1 MIKVHGKL
9 GHYGIAR
16 TRQLL
21 STMYW
26 WASMRKDVA
35 AMVATCEA
43 CQRNKA
49 ALERERDEL
58 QSLPIRGLGYRWSLD
73 LAGELPLSTKG
84 KQYILSDG
92 LTERMI
98 QTLKKGLRAY
108 GENNK
113 RNWDKELPWILARY
127 RFANQSALKNLS
139 PYHLL
144 YGRDPVLPVDA
155 PKLLSVA
162 VEADEPGLWAEVAQK
177 RARYLRELTPA
188 ALDNLHV
195 AQLRDARRYQ
205 QRKEEGKGKQRED
218 IAAGQEVYLR
228 KAKRDTLDLAVGPE
242 RWKVKEVRES
252 GVLVLEDQRGKKVK
266 EHVTNVARAKGV
278 QIQAEDPVT
287 RAAGAAAQAREGA
300 GSPDTRGAVPTPENC
315 TGPYPEL
322 VGSLMYA
329 MMCIRPDLAYPVS
342 GYVALGRFTDLHWK
356 AESGCCA
363 NCREPSLMSSPL
375 VGFLLLDWKGTQTPP
390 GLMDQT
396 DRHSSQG

>member
-1 MIKVHGKL
+1 
-9 GHYGIAR
+9 
-16 TRQLL
+16 
-21 STMYW
+21 
-26 WASMRKDVA
+26 
-35 AMVATCEA
+35 
-43 CQRNKA
+43 
-49 ALERERDEL
+49 
-58 QSLPIRGLGYRWSLD
+58 
-73 LAGELPLSTKG
+73 
-84 KQYILSDG
+84 
-92 LTERMI
+92 
-98 QTLKKGLRAY
+98 
-108 GENNK
+108 
-113 RNWDKELPWILARY
+113 
-127 RFANQSALKNLS
+127 SALKNLS

-177 RARYLRELTPA
+177 RAQYLRELTPA

-205 QRKEEGKGKQRED
+205 QHKEEGKGKQRED

-300 GSPDTRGAVPTPENC
+300 GSPDTRGGKESKLIT
-315 TGPYPEL
+315 
-322 VGSLMYA
+322 YA
-329 MMCIRPDLAYPVS
+329 R
-342 GYVALGRFTDLHWK
+342 R
-356 AESGCCA
+356 
-363 NCREPSLMSSPL
+363 N
-375 VGFLLLDWKGTQTPP
+375 KG
-390 GLMDQT
+390 
-396 DRHSSQG
+396 